1 MRFFLIYI
9 KMEVKRA
16 IRYLPFLLLGIALLG
31 ILLGGGF
38 FLGSRMLYGD
48 EVSGRIQVAVVLPE
62 DDPLAGKA
70 MRMVESLESVKSLC
84 DFQEMS
90 REDAEAELKKGSIY
104 AALLIPDGFVQD
116 IMNGT
121 NTPVT
126 VVFPGQ
132 SRTENLIFE
141 QLTSAGA
148 RILGAAQAG
157 IYSGD
162 EYLIENGREN
172 EISTLEEEMNRLYL
186 SANLSRKDYF
196 KRIQISGTGDVSVAG
211 FYAASS
217 CVLILL
223 FSILS
228 VSEYLIPWNQGMR
241 ECLDAA
247 GIGPWKRVVARVI
260 GLGVLFFV
268 VTICGAMI
276 AVWKNWTWISV
287 DSPLNFFRVT
297 AWLFLTDVSIAAFG
311 NGIFQQ
317 GEGLAGGILWLFVVT
332 MTTHFLAGG
341 FLPTVFLPEKLRAIS
356 VWMPT
361 KVFMNAF
368 QAFAADY
375 LTIRGM
381 LELAAVLI
389 LGFALSLM
397 KEVQNQ

>member
-16 IRYLPFLLLGIALLG
+16 IRYLPLLLLGIALLG

-260 GLGVLFFV
+260 GPVSY
-268 VTICGAMI
+268 TH
-276 AVWKNWTWISV
+276 
-287 DSPLNFFRVT
+287 
-297 AWLFLTDVSIAAFG
+297 LT
-311 NGIFQQ
+311 
-317 GEGLAGGILWLFVVT
+317 
-332 MTTHFLAGG
+332 
-341 FLPTVFLPEKLRAIS
+341 LPTNCTV
-356 VWMPT
+356 
-361 KVFMNAF
+361 
-368 QAFAADY
+368 
-375 LTIRGM
+375 
-381 LELAAVLI
+381 
-389 LGFALSLM
+389 
-397 KEVQNQ
+397 